1 MTGRQ
6 RRTFWL
12 MAAATVSVLAL
23 IMNACSSNTAPSPP
37 QVISEKGDPFS
48 NLLVPKLQ
56 ASVTDEP

>member
-1 MTGRQ
+1 
-6 RRTFWL
+6 